1 MIDIKEEKDEKEEQ
15 SPIMGSWRNV
25 HLLLVGTLVAIMIL
39 LYVFTQYF
47 K

>member
-1 MIDIKEEKDEKEEQ
+1 MNNEKEEEEK
-15 SPIMGSWRNV
+15 SPILGSWRNV